1 MKRIDCERE
10 DTMAN
15 ITYKLATEVNDN
27 AIYEA
32 FKTGFSDYIIKFQME
47 KELFFDRF
55 FGPEGN
61 TKMLTHVA
69 FDGELPIGV
78 LLGGIRD
85 YDGIKTL
92 RCGALCIHP
101 DYRGM
106 DVGLTLMARHTED
119 ANTHACGHMMLE
131 VIAGND
137 RAIKFYDKLGY
148 DTVYFIHYFAHKD
161 IPMLAAMPISCDDV
175 VPIQLVHLYDHV
187 KTWASYYHVN
197 WQNDFDS
204 IMQIPNVQGFAVLE
218 DEQIVAFICLTPQG
232 RIFRLLVH
240 PDHQNKGYGKQL
252 LVHVA
257 RTLKPEALNISVA
270 SSGPLTRFL
279 RNLGFGKDS
288 LYQFEM
294 IK

>member
-1 MKRIDCERE
+1 
-10 DTMAN
+10 MAN

-279 RNLGFGKDS
+279 RKLGFGKDS

>member
-1 MKRIDCERE
+1 
-10 DTMAN
+10 MAN

-92 RCGALCIHP
+92 RCGTLCIHP

>member
-1 MKRIDCERE
+1 
-10 DTMAN
+10 MAN

-92 RCGALCIHP
+92 RCGTLCINP

-279 RNLGFGKDS
+279 RKLGFGKDS

>member
-1 MKRIDCERE
+1 
-10 DTMAN
+10 MAN
-15 ITYKLATEVNDN
+15 ITYKLATQVADD

-32 FKTGFSDYIIKFQME
+32 FMTGFSDYIIKLQME
-47 KELFFDRF
+47 KEQFFDRF

-69 FDGELPIGV
+69 FDDDLPVGV

-85 YDGIKTL
+85 YDGLKTL

-119 ANTHACGHMMLE
+119 AKTNACGRMMLE

-148 DTVYFIHYFAHKD
+148 DTVYFIHYFSHKD
-161 IPMLAAMPISCDDV
+161 IPLLAAMPISSDDV
-175 VPIQLVHLYDHV
+175 VPIRLEHLYDNV
-187 KTWASYYHVN
+187 KAWASNYHIN
-197 WQNDFDS
+197 WQNDFAY
-204 IMQIPNVQGFAVLE
+204 IMQVPDVQGFAILV
-218 DEQIVAFICLTPQG
+218 DEKIVAFICLTPQG
-232 RIFRLLVH
+232 RLFRLLVH
-240 PDHQNKGYGKQL
+240 PEHQNKGYGKQL

-257 RTLKPEALNISVA
+257 RTLKPSALHISVS
-270 SSGPLTRFL
+270 SSGPETRFL
-279 RNLGFGKDS
+279 RKLGFGKDS

>member
-1 MKRIDCERE
+1 
-10 DTMAN
+10 MAN

-27 AIYEA
+27 AIYEG
-32 FKTGFSDYIIKFQME
+32 FKTGFSDYIIKFQMD
-47 KELFFDRF
+47 KEQFFDRF

-69 FDGELPIGV
+69 FDDDLPVGV

-106 DVGLTLMARHTED
+106 DLGLTLMARHTED
-119 ANTHACGHMMLE
+119 ANTHTCGHMMLE

-137 RAIKFYDKLGY
+137 RALKFYDKLGY

-204 IMQIPNVQGFAVLE
+204 IMLIPNVQGFAVLQ

-240 PDHQNKGYGKQL
+240 PDHQKKGYGKQL

-257 RTLKPEALNISVA
+257 RTLRPEALNISVA
-270 SSGPLTRFL
+270 SSCPETRFL
-279 RNLGFGKDS
+279 RKLGFGKDS